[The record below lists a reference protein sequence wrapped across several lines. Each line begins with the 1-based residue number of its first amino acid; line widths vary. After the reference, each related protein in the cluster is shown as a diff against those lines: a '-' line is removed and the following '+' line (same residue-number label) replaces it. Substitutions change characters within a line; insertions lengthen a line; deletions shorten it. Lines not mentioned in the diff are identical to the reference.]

1 MAKTHTYS
9 IYAYKIRFLPKSLL
23 IIFLCPV
30 KECNTIEVIT
40 TSGSANGIYEVSEE
54 RSPNSPANPVWSKP
68 GVNYYFFNPGTNLP
82 WMIGSYD
89 DLTTKESQSNYYQ
102 GTILSIISYI

>member
-1 MAKTHTYS
+1 MCVKLDFYQNPYWLYFS
-9 IYAYKIRFLPKSLL
+9 
-23 IIFLCPV
+23 CPV

-54 RSPNSPANPVWSKP
+54 RSPNSPANPVWIKP

-89 DLTTKESQSNYYQ
+89 DLTTKESQLNYYQ
-102 GTILSIISYI
+102 GTILSIYYQSYI